1 MVEADMERFLK
12 LDKDDF
18 IGRAA
23 SQKSKDGGPRSVLV
37 YLTVDADDN
46 DCAGNEPVYG
56 EGRMIGVTTSGGY
69 GHSVGKSIAFAY
81 VEPAY
86 AAAGTALE
94 VRMLGH
100 DRAATVVAE
109 PLYDPANERMRV

>member
-1 MVEADMERFLK
+1 MEHTLNEHGKSSPSETAKPNGADG
-12 LDKDDF
+12 
-18 IGRAA
+18 I
-23 SQKSKDGGPRSVLV
+23 
-37 YLTVDADDN
+37 ADDN